1 MIKNID
7 QLAKF
12 VKGGAD
18 VLQKALESKEEISI
32 ELNEGSFVSNEE
44 LETLKTTVRAEG
56 KKEGH
61 SIGYDFAVKDF
72 KAEFGLDIE
81 GKDRKVIASEIQ
93 KKIINDAKIEPN
105 KRIGELEGS
114 LSKLQKQY
122 ETDIAAKDNEV
133 KQYQSKVKDIKIN
146 SDLAMSMPEGLNII
160 KPDQFALL
168 ARSNYEFDYD
178 EGGQLVAKKGGNVLK
193 DKLEKPLPVKEIL
206 TEFATTNNWLNVSGR
221 GGGNQGGG
229 NSSDFKS
236 INDVY
241 RHMESNKID
250 PTSPEGQKL
259 VDSFK
264 NSQK

>member
-1 MIKNID
+1 MISNINE
-7 QLAKF
+7 LAKF

-18 VLQKALESKEEISI
+18 VLQKAIESKEGVSI
-32 ELNEGSFVSNEE
+32 EFNEGSFVSNEE

-72 KAEFGLDIE
+72 KAEFGLEIE

-105 KRIGELEGS
+105 KKIDELSNS
-114 LSKLQKQY
+114 LANLQKQY
-122 ETDIAAKDNEV
+122 QTDIAAKDNEV
-133 KQYQSKVKDIKIN
+133 NQYKSKVKETKIN
-146 SDLAMSMPEGLNII
+146 SDLMFQMPEGLDII
-160 KPDQFALL
+160 KPDQFTLL
-168 ARSNYEFDYD
+168 ARSSYEFDYD
-178 EGGQLVAKKGGNVLK
+178 ESGQLVAKKGGNVVK

-206 TEFATTNNWLNVSGR
+206 TDFAKANNWLNSSGR

-229 NSSDFKS
+229 SSDFKTV
-236 INDVY
+236 NDVFK
-241 RHMESNKID
+241 HMEQNKID
-250 PTSPEGQKL
+250 PTSSEGLKL
-259 VDSFK
+259 IDNFK